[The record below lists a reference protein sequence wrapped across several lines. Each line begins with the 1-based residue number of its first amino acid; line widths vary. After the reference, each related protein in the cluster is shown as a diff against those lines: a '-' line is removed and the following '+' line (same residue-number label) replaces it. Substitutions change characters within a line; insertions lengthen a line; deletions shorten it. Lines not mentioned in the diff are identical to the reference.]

1 MKTRC
6 IQRKLILLIV
16 ILFCNFFS
24 APGDG
29 QEDQASLLLD
39 LKKARAAYEI
49 AQQKLENDKRLFENN
64 AISQG
69 EYNQS
74 KNELLSREVDY
85 QKLILRVIAQQ
96 SYIIVEKAI
105 KYQTTGGERR
115 VKITLRSTME
125 GNQVYLSQF

>member
-6 IQRKLILLIV
+6 IRRKLILLTV

-24 APGDG
+24 APGEG

-64 AISQG
+64 AISEE

-105 KYQTTGGERR
+105 KYQTPGGERR

-125 GNQVYLSQF
+125 GNQEYT

>member
-6 IQRKLILLIV
+6 IRSKLILLTV

-49 AQQKLENDKRLFENN
+49 AQQKLAE
-64 AISQG
+64 
-69 EYNQS
+69 
-74 KNELLSREVDY
+74 
-85 QKLILRVIAQQ
+85 
-96 SYIIVEKAI
+96 
-105 KYQTTGGERR
+105 
-115 VKITLRSTME
+115 
-125 GNQVYLSQF
+125 